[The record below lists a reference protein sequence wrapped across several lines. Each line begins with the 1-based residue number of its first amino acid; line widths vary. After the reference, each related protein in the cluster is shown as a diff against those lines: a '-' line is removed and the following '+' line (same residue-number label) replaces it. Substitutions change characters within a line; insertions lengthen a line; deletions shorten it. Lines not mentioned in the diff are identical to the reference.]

1 MLNGRTPL
9 HLFDRNSDCYE
20 KKVEEI
26 LEPYVRFFRS
36 AVGLRFLLIISRA
49 SALVRLIAPSHN
61 PPRAL
66 LELKAALMQNGYQN
80 GTTQHSAFSVQ
91 QKPWT
96 PTKRRGP
103 ISGEWQTPGPAD
115 ITLPSTFGPKKS
127 DATRSKSPAYT
138 FSGKHEEKV
147 KFATPGPGSYNVSGV
162 RRTGKEVH
170 QGKTISGRTKDPQP
184 FKTPSPGEY
193 TPERRTVL
201 HKAPA
206 FTFGHKGKET
216 KPDNIPAP
224 GTYEPEK
231 SLKKMLD
238 NAPRYSFRIKYKDPK
253 PENVPG
259 DVLKV
264 AVGKKSTII
273 SKIILN
279 EFAYLKFVAPGAYEP
294 EKAMKAVLDSTPRY
308 SFRIKYREPKP
319 DNVPAPGA
327 YEPEKAMKAVLDST
341 PRYSFRIKHKE
352 PKPDNVPVPTDSV
365 VSRVFIESS
374 ALEQVVATHF
384 GIASSE
390 AMPSQWRYTPK
401 TSCSVVRRKRATASA
416 LSRCLGVGLTLK

>member
-224 GTYEPEK
+224 G
-231 SLKKMLD
+231 
-238 NAPRYSFRIKYKDPK
+238 
-253 PENVPG
+253 
-259 DVLKV
+259 
-264 AVGKKSTII
+264 
-273 SKIILN
+273 
-279 EFAYLKFVAPGAYEP
+279 AYEP